1 MLPFLKKKDSSVA
14 GLIIK
19 QRNPDKPN
27 ESEDLEYSAEDC
39 ARDLIAAVNA
49 NDAAGVAKAIKDIM
63 NNSEESESK
72 TSPHTYE
79 AQNQK
84 AAEGEE

>member
-19 QRNPDKPN
+19 QRTPDKSN

-39 ARDLIAAVNA
+39 ARYLIAAVHS
-49 NDAAGVAKAIKDIM
+49 NDPAGVVKAIKDIM
-63 NNSEESESK
+63 GESK
-72 TSPHTYE
+72 EDKPSPHSYE